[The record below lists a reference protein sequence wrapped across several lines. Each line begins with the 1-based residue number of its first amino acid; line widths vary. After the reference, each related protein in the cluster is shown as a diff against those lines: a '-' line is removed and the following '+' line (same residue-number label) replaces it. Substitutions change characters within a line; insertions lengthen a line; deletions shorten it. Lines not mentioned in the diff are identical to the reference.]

1 MALNS
6 SFSCFEEYPLWKK
19 EFDSED
25 MDIIFDRQI
34 GSRYFV
40 TAKNAA
46 KVHFIVDFIKKDAIY
61 PETINF
67 FDKT

>member
-6 SFSCFEEYPLWKK
+6 SFSCFEEYPYGRRNSIQK
-19 EFDSED
+19 D

-46 KVHFIVDFIKKDAIY
+46 KVHFIVDFIKKDAISM
-61 PETINF
+61 EH
-67 FDKT
+67 